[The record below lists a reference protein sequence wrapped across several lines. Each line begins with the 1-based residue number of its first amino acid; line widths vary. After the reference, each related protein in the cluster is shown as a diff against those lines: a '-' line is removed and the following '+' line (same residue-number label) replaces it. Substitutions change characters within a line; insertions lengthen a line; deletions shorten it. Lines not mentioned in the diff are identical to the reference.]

1 MLIFPLANVLTRLVN
16 GIKSCFRNKRR
27 KTLQLRFRVF
37 RNPLIFYIGAKIAS
51 VSYFPA
57 QKACFLKAASESPAV
72 HPTNDKTRRF
82 VPGGKAPFELM
93 SAGRD
98 HSADCL
104 VMAQLILTRLSAI
117 TPRPTQRCIPAS
129 PL

>member
-1 MLIFPLANVLTRLVN
+1 MGLFSDCKGHKCAAVACQYDSRSTKIMWQVN
-16 GIKSCFRNKRR
+16 G
-27 KTLQLRFRVF
+27 
-37 RNPLIFYIGAKIAS
+37 
-51 VSYFPA
+51 SYFPA
-57 QKACFLKAASESPAV
+57 QKACFPKAASESPAV

-117 TPRPTQRCIPAS
+117 TPRPT
-129 PL
+129 

>member
-1 MLIFPLANVLTRLVN
+1 M
-16 GIKSCFRNKRR
+16 S
-27 KTLQLRFRVF
+27 RFRALVAVIVENSSKP
-37 RNPLIFYIGAKIAS
+37 RGSRPAIAN
-51 VSYFPA
+51 SYFPA
-57 QKACFLKAASESPAV
+57 QKACFPKAASESPAV

-82 VPGGKAPFELM
+82 VPGEKAPFELM

>member
-1 MLIFPLANVLTRLVN
+1 MEDRLDAATA
-16 GIKSCFRNKRR
+16 GYKLLRRGHFFAAASAKKR
-27 KTLQLRFRVF
+27 
-37 RNPLIFYIGAKIAS
+37 
-51 VSYFPA
+51 SYFPA
-57 QKACFLKAASESPAV
+57 QKACFPKAASESPAV

-82 VPGGKAPFELM
+82 VPSGKAPFELM

>member
-1 MLIFPLANVLTRLVN
+1 MGPKISKAVN
-16 GIKSCFRNKRR
+16 GRR
-27 KTLQLRFRVF
+27 PGRHKNPRTVRFF
-37 RNPLIFYIGAKIAS
+37 
-51 VSYFPA
+51 YFPA
-57 QKACFLKAASESPAV
+57 QKACFPKAASESPAV